1 MVKARF
7 VLLVLLL
14 PALLLAGCD
23 VFTASPFPGFTY
35 ATDISVNLGSRI
47 NSIAS
52 GKSPISYDLEVV
64 DVPSALLSVFPTLSP
79 RVLLLVEPPSSDP
92 SLGFDYKGQLIFMD
106 QDLNVL
112 GQAATPTSLDYFS
125 KPYSYAADGNIMAG
139 YIVLNPSGGFS
150 HKNVSLGLEG
160 FSFTV
165 VTPGPTVSTYVFSTP
180 SGQYASFDL
189 DYAIYNNTWGIIDSG
204 HTLAI
209 IPQAARPS
217 SSDPNYPNLGYQLL
231 GVSYDGA
238 SGNVTFVFSEPS
250 TANIVVARMPLAT
263 ATSGSGVILPG
274 ATGWPVDPGSWPLS
288 LSQDRPAL
296 SADAAGIFMVQRDGW
311 MTRYAWTAP
320 SQTLGWSGGPVQ
332 IVGDRSL
339 SRRYAFLIPQTGS
352 QYMYRFDPSSGILTR
367 YKRWW

>member
-1 MVKARF
+1 MVKAR
-7 VLLVLLL
+7 VALLVLVF

-23 VFTASPFPGFTY
+23 LFTASPFPGFTY
-35 ATDISVNLGSRI
+35 VTDISMNLTSRI
-47 NSIAS
+47 SSITS
-52 GKSPISYDLEVV
+52 GKSPVNYDLEVV
-64 DVPSALLSVFPTLSP
+64 VDAAGLNH

-92 SLGFDYKGQLIFMD
+92 NLGFNYKGQLIFMD
-106 QDLNVL
+106 KDLNVL
-112 GQAATPTSLDYFS
+112 GQASTPTSLDYFS
-125 KPYSYAADGNIMAG
+125 KPYGYAADGNILAG
-139 YIVLNPSGGFS
+139 YIVLTPSGS
-150 HKNVSLGLEG
+150 LARAPLTSLGLEG
-160 FSFTV
+160 FAFTDG
-165 VTPGPTVSTYVFSTP
+165 TSTYVFSTP

-189 DYAIYNNTWGIIDSG
+189 DYAIYNNSWGIISSG
-204 HTLAI
+204 QTLAI

-231 GVSYDGA
+231 GLSYDPPPG

-250 TANIVVARMPLAT
+250 TANILLARMPLAT
-263 ATSGSGVILPG
+263 ATSGTGVILPT

-296 SADAAGIFMVQRDGW
+296 SADSQGIFMVQRDGW
-311 MTRYAWTAP
+311 MTRYAWTSP
-320 SQTLGWSGGPVQ
+320 SQALGWSGSPVQ

-339 SRRYAFLIPQTGS
+339 SRRYAFLIPQSGP